1 MPSPRASLEKKPS
14 LDTSLRSGFVSSV
27 AAKTGPARVRQVIRL
42 QTAKSRPLPPLTAS
56 DPLTSPISH
65 PGKLTRRIVL
75 GSYVGAFLVFLA
87 SLALT
92 FEGRLWVSQLGD
104 VSSVSLASV
113 SVIYVLSQHR
123 FRSVGYSEAKS
134 VVLGV
139 LFANAF
145 LQVYELIYGL
155 TFVLSGA
162 LAGSPSISG
171 TQARTIVLW
180 IIMISP
186 VLLVRE
192 HLTFNRTSGALLA
205 ALGAVWVTWI
215 LYGFPQYYYSG
226 YAFPQ
231 ILMTTD
237 SFDLS
242 LWVNFGSKALLAAL
256 FVSLL
261 EPLKAL
267 NDALARPSPPES
279 P

>member
-1 MPSPRASLEKKPS
+1 M
-14 LDTSLRSGFVSSV
+14 
-27 AAKTGPARVRQVIRL
+27 
-42 QTAKSRPLPPLTAS
+42 
-56 DPLTSPISH
+56 TSPISH
-65 PGKLTRRIVL
+65 PGKLTHRFVL
-75 GSYVGAFLVFLA
+75 GSYVGAFVVFLA

-155 TFVLSGA
+155 TFVLSGT

-205 ALGAVWVTWI
+205 VLGAVWVTWM

-237 SFDLS
+237 SFHLS
-242 LWVNFGSKALLAAL
+242 LWLNFGSKALLAAL

-267 NDALARPSPPES
+267 NDSLARPSPRQGP
-279 P
+279 